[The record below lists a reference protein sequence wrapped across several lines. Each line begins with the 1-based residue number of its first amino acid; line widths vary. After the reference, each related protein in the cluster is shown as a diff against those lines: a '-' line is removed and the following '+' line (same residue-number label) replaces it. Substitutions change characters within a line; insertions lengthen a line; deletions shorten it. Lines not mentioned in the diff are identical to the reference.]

1 MSVFG
6 GLYTDT
12 ITRDVFLHPVLILVA
27 MISLSVSV
35 VIWLSV
41 NSRETAS
48 RTPP

>member
-1 MSVFG
+1 MDM
-6 GLYTDT
+6 T
-12 ITRDVFLHPVLILVA
+12 TRVVLHPVLILVGI
-27 MISLSVSV
+27 ISLSVSV

>member
-1 MSVFG
+1 M
-6 GLYTDT
+6 DM
-12 ITRDVFLHPVLILVA
+12 ITRDVLHPVFILVA
-27 MISLSVSV
+27 VISLSVSV

>member
-1 MSVFG
+1 MSVLG
-6 GLYTDT
+6 GLYTDM
-12 ITRDVFLHPVLILVA
+12 ITRVVLHPVLILVA

-35 VIWLSV
+35 VIWFSE